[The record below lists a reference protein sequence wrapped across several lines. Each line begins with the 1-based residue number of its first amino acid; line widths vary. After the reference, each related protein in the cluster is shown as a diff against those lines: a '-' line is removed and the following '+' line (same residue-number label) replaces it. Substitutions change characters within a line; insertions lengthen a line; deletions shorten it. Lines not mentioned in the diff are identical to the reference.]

1 MCTVHFIRNSKNT
14 YNNLF
19 YYLVYEIC
27 LNPTIYYQVSYFQ
40 GQRDYL
46 SRNCTERVF
55 SLHCMYQYIVALAN
69 TTIYII
75 LQSSNDEVSGS
86 EVCASSTTSIQS
98 DSDRRRVLTER
109 LSDWKTQQVVIRFK
123 SRMCFS
129 FIITIEKRRKRV
141 KEDVGVQTYA
151 KNHSDIYFFFSPW
164 AQLVAVVLSCGAS
177 DGILILRCFSE
188 AKTFF
193 WHCF

>member
-1 MCTVHFIRNSKNT
+1 MKSAWILPFIIKSVIFKGR
-14 YNNLF
+14 
-19 YYLVYEIC
+19 EITSVETALKEC
-27 LNPTIYYQVSYFQ
+27 F
-40 GQRDYL
+40 
-46 SRNCTERVF
+46 
-55 SLHCMYQYIVALAN
+55 HCIVALAN

-151 KNHSDIYFFFSPW
+151 KNHSDIYIFFSSW

>member
-1 MCTVHFIRNSKNT
+1 MTCSVCTVLFIRNSKNT

-109 LSDWKTQQVVIRFK
+109 LSD
-123 SRMCFS
+123 
-129 FIITIEKRRKRV
+129 
-141 KEDVGVQTYA
+141 
-151 KNHSDIYFFFSPW
+151 
-164 AQLVAVVLSCGAS
+164 
-177 DGILILRCFSE
+177 
-188 AKTFF
+188 
-193 WHCF
+193 